1 MFCGLLFSPQ
11 QSADVV
17 VPGSDLNPVGQA
29 VHTDAL
35 AFENVSAAH
44 VEHDV
49 AASAD

>member
-17 VPGSDLNPVGQA
+17 VPASDLNPAGHC
-29 VHTDAL
+29 VHAGAE
-35 AFENVSAAH
+35 AFENVSAGH